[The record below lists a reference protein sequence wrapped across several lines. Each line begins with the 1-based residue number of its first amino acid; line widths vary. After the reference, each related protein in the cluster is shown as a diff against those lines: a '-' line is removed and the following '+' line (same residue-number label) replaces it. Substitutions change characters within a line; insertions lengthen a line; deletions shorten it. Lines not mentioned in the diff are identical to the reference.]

1 MALYYSL
8 PVYRDT
14 YALILLLFK
23 LTKEF
28 SREHKYSIG
37 QEIKRDT
44 MQLVRHIYRAN
55 QAADKGEHLARF
67 IDDFEIVKLQVRL
80 CHDMRLINPT
90 QFSEVIL
97 LMDSIGKQISGW
109 NKSSA
114 GGRDSTSN
122 KIQQHPN
129 GA

>member
-55 QAADKGEHLARF
+55 QAADKGEHLP
-67 IDDFEIVKLQVRL
+67 DLS
-80 CHDMRLINPT
+80 T
-90 QFSEVIL
+90 
-97 LMDSIGKQISGW
+97 IS
-109 NKSSA
+109 
-114 GGRDSTSN
+114 R
-122 KIQQHPN
+122 
-129 GA
+129 

>member
-14 YALILLLFK
+14 YSLILLLFK

-28 SREHKYSIG
+28 NREYKYSIG
-37 QEIKRDT
+37 QDIKRDA

-55 QAADKGEHLARF
+55 RADNKSEHLAIF

-80 CHDMRLINPT
+80 CHDMRLISPT
-90 QFSEVIL
+90 NFSEVIL

-109 NKSSA
+109 NRSS
-114 GGRDSTSN
+114 GGDRNEPTD
-122 KIQQHPN
+122 KK
-129 GA
+129 

>member
-14 YALILLLFK
+14 YQLILLLFR

-28 SREHKYSIG
+28 NREYKYTIG
-37 QEIKRDT
+37 QDLKHDT
-44 MQLVRHIYRAN
+44 MRLVRHIYRAN
-55 QAADKGEHLARF
+55 QRKERKEHLQDFA
-67 IDDFEIVKLQVRL
+67 DDFELVKLQVRL
-80 CHDMRLINPT
+80 CHDLRLISPK

-109 NKSSA
+109 SQSS
-114 GGRDSTSN
+114 
-122 KIQQHPN
+122 Q
-129 GA
+129 

>member
-14 YALILLLFK
+14 YALLLLLFG
-23 LTKEF
+23 LTQNF
-28 SREHKYSIG
+28 SREYKYTLG
-37 QEIKRDT
+37 QDIKHDT

-55 QAADKGEHLARF
+55 RHENKREHLQCF
-67 IDDFEIVKLQVRL
+67 NDDFELIKLQIRL
-80 CHDMRLINPT
+80 SHDLRLINPK

-109 NKSSA
+109 ARSS
-114 GGRDSTSN
+114 
-122 KIQQHPN
+122 Q
-129 GA
+129 

>member
-28 SREHKYSIG
+28 NREYKYTIG
-37 QEIKRDT
+37 QQIKHDT

-55 QAADKGEHLARF
+55 QATDKVAHLSHF
-67 IDDFEIVKLQVRL
+67 VDDFELVKLQVRL
-80 CHDMRLINPT
+80 CHDLRLINPH
-90 QFSEVIL
+90 QFSEVVL
-97 LMDSIGKQISGW
+97 LMDSIGRQISGW
-109 NKSSA
+109 NKSSSCK
-114 GGRDSTSN
+114 G
-122 KIQQHPN
+122 
-129 GA
+129 